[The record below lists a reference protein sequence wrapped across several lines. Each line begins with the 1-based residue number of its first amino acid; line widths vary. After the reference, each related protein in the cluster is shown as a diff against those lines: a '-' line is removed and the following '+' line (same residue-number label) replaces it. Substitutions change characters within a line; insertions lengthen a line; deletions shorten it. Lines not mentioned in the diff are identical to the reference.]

1 MIIKRIYFPG
11 SIYSQNNVG
20 FKGVLTRHGLVWV
33 KSALSTYTSK
43 DNKQIMS
50 GIYYTPDKDP
60 ADKILCIYEGNNKP
74 ATFFYKTLGTGGNF
88 LIDLNSFCKNIGCII
103 DDKKEE
109 YMNNIVLML
118 NDHKNID
125 ILEDIRKEREKDIK
139 KDIEKGNKNDNGK
152 DTKNIKKLSI
162 SDIKTRIV
170 ARRCIRRYIIDK
182 GDSLGRRGISIEVA
196 LFFMKKDLYNDARW
210 ALENGFYKSRG

>member
-1 MIIKRIYFPG
+1 VR
-11 SIYSQNNVG
+11 
-20 FKGVLTRHGLVWV
+20 FKGLLAKHGLVWA
-33 KSALSTYTSK
+33 KSALSTYVSK

-50 GIYYTPDKDP
+50 GIYYTPDKEP
-60 ADKILCIYEGNNKP
+60 ADKVLCIYEGNNNP

-88 LIDLNSFCKNIGCII
+88 LIDLNSFCKSIGCII

-118 NDHKNID
+118 HDHKNID
-125 ILEDIRKEREKDIK
+125 ILGDIRKDREKEKEKDVK
-139 KDIEKGNKNDNGK
+139 KD
-152 DTKNIKKLSI
+152 IKKLSI

-182 GDSLGRRGISIEVA
+182 GESLRSRGIGVDVA
-196 LFFMKKDLYNDARW
+196 LFFKKKDLYDDVRW
-210 ALENGFYKSRG
+210 ALGNGLYKTR

>member
-20 FKGVLTRHGLVWV
+20 FKNILAKHGLVWV

-88 LIDLNSFCKNIGCII
+88 LIDLNSFCKSIGCII

-125 ILEDIRKEREKDIK
+125 ILEDIRKDREKEIEKDREKDK
-139 KDIEKGNKNDNGK
+139 EKC
-152 DTKNIKKLSI
+152 TKNTKKLSI
-162 SDIKTRIV
+162 FDIKTRMTT
-170 ARRCIRRYIIDK
+170 RRFIKRYITDN
-182 GDSLGRRGISIEVA
+182 GGYLRRRGINVEVA
-196 LFFMKKDLYNDARW
+196 LFFKKKDLYDGARW
-210 ALENGFYKSRG
+210 VLENGFRE

>member
-11 SIYSQNNVG
+11 SIYSQNNVR
-20 FKGVLTRHGLVWV
+20 FKGLLAKHGLVWV
-33 KSALSTYTSK
+33 KSAHSTYVSK

-50 GIYYTPDKDP
+50 GIYYTPEKEP
-60 ADKILCIYEGNNKP
+60 ADKILCIYEGNNNP

-88 LIDLNSFCKNIGCII
+88 LIDLNSFCKSIGCII

-125 ILEDIRKEREKDIK
+125 IPGDIRKEREKEK
-139 KDIEKGNKNDNGK
+139 EKEREKEKEKEKEKD
-152 DTKNIKKLSI
+152 IKKLSI

-170 ARRCIRRYIIDK
+170 VRRCIRRYIIDK
-182 GDSLGRRGISIEVA
+182 GESLRSRGIGVEVA
-196 LFFMKKDLYNDARW
+196 LFFKKKDLYDDVRW
-210 ALENGFYKSRG
+210 ALDKGFYKTR